1 MLRCTSC
8 SSQWCW
14 SPMSP
19 VEICEVSLS
28 YKSKV
33 PPDTILT
40 SSSSW
45 WCLSPGRLPCWKNG
59 FAGSKPLVASL
70 LRGGEILQVPS
81 LFLRDYQTAGQ
92 LNYSH
97 FRDQNITSRV
107 LQIFCK
113 CWPRIATLCSPA
125 LDINGCHDSQK
136 TGMSFPS
143 CCISLLEST
152 MGYILFEKS
161 NFISFFPSFQDR
173 NSSRYQAYSLTEWKW
188 WKMRNRVY
196 REPCIYFLHLFAPS
210 PFVPSFWAVV
220 RRTECT
226 MLPLGR
232 RWGELSPP
240 GWRRLQREAGM
251 GSESRTTP
259 SLILCSR
266 KGLFVSDSSHLGTCS
281 IRQMCLETDLG
292 FCKRQLCVH
301 PHKPSCDIK
310 LFFAT
315 LVCWYLICALFAV
328 PGQPHVH

>member
-1 MLRCTSC
+1 MTHRKQECHFPAAVSHCLRAR
-8 SSQWCW
+8 W
-14 SPMSP
+14 
-19 VEICEVSLS
+19 
-28 YKSKV
+28 
-33 PPDTILT
+33 
-40 SSSSW
+40 
-45 WCLSPGRLPCWKNG
+45 
-59 FAGSKPLVASL
+59 A
-70 LRGGEILQVPS
+70 
-81 LFLRDYQTAGQ
+81 
-92 LNYSH
+92 
-97 FRDQNITSRV
+97 
-107 LQIFCK
+107 IFCL
-113 CWPRIATLCSPA
+113 R
-125 LDINGCHDSQK
+125 
-136 TGMSFPS
+136 
-143 CCISLLEST
+143 SLVL
-152 MGYILFEKS
+152 
-161 NFISFFPSFQDR
+161 FPSFPP
-173 NSSRYQAYSLTEWKW
+173 SRTETAPGTKHTVWQSENDEKW
-188 WKMRNRVY
+188 
-196 REPCIYFLHLFAPS
+196 ETGFIGSPAFICLHLFAPS

-240 GWRRLQREAGM
+240 GWQRLQREAGM

-315 LVCWYLICALFAV
+315 LVCWYLIYALFAV